1 MQICLSMR
9 INMKKRLPIRLWV
22 LLLVCLFF
30 ISGCNLP
37 NKNPATTPTLSIT
50 QAYQTVQARLT
61 QAVTRTPA
69 ATRTPV
75 PTESGLPTPTDT
87 QAAAAVTATTPAS
100 TATQANSDCNKA
112 APGVPIDVTI
122 PDDTRMQPN
131 HTFTKV
137 WRLRN
142 EGTCTWGQD
151 YRVQFFSGEI
161 MGASRSVSLPKVVAP
176 GENVDIAVEMVA
188 PKEAG
193 THQGNWKLQNTSGE
207 WFGIGPNGNSPFWVR
222 IEVVPLPTNTP
233 TVVLETATVTPTPTQ
248 AIQVQGM
255 VTLSIGDHFDLDKN
269 QINPGSDED
278 LAYELSDQGQYLLS
292 ALKPARLGVFGE
304 NQPDMEDCQ
313 QASLEADALD
323 AQELAAG
330 TYICYRTNLGLPGW
344 LLFSGLDSE
353 QPGQVTLEFLTYSL
367 P

>member
-1 MQICLSMR
+1 MR
-9 INMKKRLPIRLWV
+9 INMKKKLSIRLCV
-22 LLLVCLFF
+22 LLPVCLLFL
-30 ISGCNLP
+30 SGCNLP
-37 NKNPATTPTLSIT
+37 SQNQATTATLSIT
-50 QAYQTVQARLT
+50 QAYQTVQSKLT

-87 QAAAAVTATTPAS
+87 QAAIMDTVTAPAS
-100 TATQANSDCNKA
+100 TATRTTSDCDKA

-142 EGTCTWGQD
+142 LGTCTWGQD
-151 YRVQFFSGEI
+151 YRVQFFSGEM
-161 MGASRSVSLPKVVAP
+161 MGASRSVSLPRVVAP
-176 GENVDIAVEMVA
+176 GEDVDIAVEMVA

-193 THQGNWKLQNTSGE
+193 THQGNWKLQNASGE

-248 AIQVQGM
+248 AIQVEGM
-255 VTLSIGDHFDLDKN
+255 VTLSVGDRFDLDKN

-278 LAYELSDQGQYLLS
+278 LTYELNDQGQYLLS

-304 NQPDMEDCQ
+304 NQPEMEDCQ
-313 QASLEADALD
+313 QLTLEVEALD
-323 AQELAAG
+323 VQELTAG

>member
-1 MQICLSMR
+1 MHICLSMQ
-9 INMKKRLPIRLWV
+9 IGMKKYLSIRTWI
-22 LLLVCLFF
+22 LLSLCLGFL
-30 ISGCNLP
+30 SACNLP
-37 NKNPATTPTLSIT
+37 NENQETTPTLSVT

-61 QAVTRTPA
+61 QAVTRTPG

-75 PTESGLPTPTDT
+75 PTDSGLPTPTDT
-87 QAAAAVTATTPAS
+87 QAAAVNTATVPAATN
-100 TATQANSDCNKA
+100 TATANDCDKA

-142 EGTCTWGQD
+142 VGTCTWGPD

-161 MGASRSVSLPKVVAP
+161 MGAPRSVSLPDAVDP
-176 GENVDIAVEMVA
+176 GDNVDIAVEMVA

-193 THQGNWKLQNTSGE
+193 IHQGNWKLQNANGE

-233 TVVLETATVTPTPTQ
+233 TAVLETVTPSPTPTQ
-248 AIQVQGM
+248 AIQVQGT
-255 VTLSIGDHFDLDKN
+255 VTLPVGDRFDLDKN
-269 QINPGSDED
+269 QINPGSGED
-278 LAYELSDQGQYLLS
+278 LTYEVNDQGQYLLV

-304 NQPDMEDCQ
+304 EQPDMADCQ
-313 QASLEADALD
+313 EVSLEVEALD

-353 QPGQVTLEFLTYSL
+353 QPEQITLEFLTYSL